1 MADIFNHLWQSTLFA
16 AVVALLALAFRHNR
30 ARIRYGLW
38 FAASAKFLVPFSVL
52 AAAGGLLE
60 WQQAPAPIRSVVA
73 SPAARDFNAPFEAIW
88 LDPTPTVAQAAHAQW
103 IAPLLV
109 GIWLCGFA
117 AITVRRVRQWREVRA
132 AVKASMPFAS
142 ATPLAGGIEIRTI
155 PVAFRAD
162 LKVGPYEPGVVGL
175 RRPVIL
181 LPEGID
187 SYLTADQLAA
197 VVAHE
202 VCHVRRRDNLTAAIH
217 MAVEALFWFHPMVWW
232 IGARLV
238 ATREQACDEHV
249 VAQTAEPI
257 AYAEGIASV
266 CRRYV
271 EAPHMAVAG
280 VGGADVKAR
289 IDAILSNQ
297 IGLRL
302 TLPKRLV
309 LASVAALA
317 LLVPVVTG
325 AIEAAA
331 FAAGQQPATPAGGPP
346 IDPQLRFEVASVK
359 PVAGTSGTFGRFLP
373 ILPRFEYIDLPIGW
387 FLRTAL
393 DKPDYRMVGAPG
405 WVDTDRYTIMAKAPD
420 GTPQAALATLMLNL
434 LKDRFQL
441 ATHLETRDLPIFNLV
456 MARTDGRPG
465 PDLKAT
471 PAECQATVAERNA
484 AQKAFAVGR
493 GAPPP
498 LPGMPG
504 GPPAP
509 NLDAILKGAPPPC
522 GFGRFLTGNVAASG
536 QTMAQLVTTLSDW
549 VGRPVIDKTGLTGLY
564 DFTLKFAPEGVRA
577 AGPLGPTLTLLQG
590 QAQSPPADPNAPSL
604 SAALE
609 EQLGLKLESARGPV
623 EVVVIDRLERPT
635 PD

>member
-1 MADIFNHLWQSTLFA
+1 MMAGIFNHLWQSTLFA
-16 AVVALLALAFRHNR
+16 ALVALLCAACRHNR
-30 ARIRYGLW
+30 ARLRYGLW
-38 FAASAKFLVPFSVL
+38 FAASVKFLVPFAAL
-52 AAAGGLLE
+52 AAVGSLAQ
-60 WQQAPAPIRSVVA
+60 WQQAPATIRSVVA
-73 SPAARDFNAPFEAIW
+73 SPAARDFNAPFTEMPLGSTTFAAIPGQ
-88 LDPTPTVAQAAHAQW
+88 LQW
-103 IAPLLV
+103 VAPLFL
-109 GIWLCGFA
+109 GGWLCGFA
-117 AITVRRVRQWREVRA
+117 AITLRRMNQWRDVRA
-132 AVKASMPFAS
+132 AVRASTRWET
-142 ATPLAGGIEIRTI
+142 ATPVPAGIEIRTA
-155 PVAFRAD
+155 PTVHA
-162 LKVGPYEPGVVGL
+162 PGVVGL

-181 LPEGID
+181 LPAGID
-187 SYLTADQLAA
+187 AYLTADQFAA

-202 VCHVRRRDNLTAAIH
+202 ICHVRRRDNLTAAIH

-232 IGARLV
+232 IGARLI

-249 VAQTAEPI
+249 VTETAEPI
-257 AYAEGIASV
+257 AYAEGIAGV

-271 EAPHMAVAG
+271 ETPLMSVAG

-289 IDAILSNQ
+289 IDAILSNR

-302 TLPKRLV
+302 TLLKRLV
-309 LASVAALA
+309 LVAVAALS

-331 FAAGQQPATPAGGPP
+331 FAAGQQQVVPP
-346 IDPQLRFEVASVK
+346 NGTRIDPQLRFEVASVK

-373 ILPRFEYIDLPIGW
+373 ILPRFEYTDLPIGW

-393 DKPDYRMVGAPG
+393 DKPDYRMIGAPG

-420 GTPQAALATLMLNL
+420 GTPPAALATLMLNL

-441 ATHLETRDLPIFNLV
+441 ATHLETRELPIFNLV
-456 MARTDGRPG
+456 MTRTDGRLG
-465 PDLKAT
+465 PAIKAS
-471 PAECQATVAERNA
+471 PADCAKTIAEREA
-484 AQKAFAVGR
+484 ALQAAAAGR

-498 LPGMPG
+498 MPPLG
-504 GPPAP
+504 DI
-509 NLDAILKGAPPPC
+509 NAPPQC
-522 GFGRFLTGNVAASG
+522 GFGRLLTGNVAVSG
-536 QTMAQLVTTLSDW
+536 RTIAQFVTTLSEW
-549 VGRPVIDKTGLTGLY
+549 MGRPVIDKTGLTGLY

-590 QAQSPPADPNAPSL
+590 HGQSPPLDPTAPSL